1 MTSNTTSKSH
11 TPAKGYTPVYT
22 PAYTPI
28 KDSIQEE
35 MVDDVGPV
43 LKSIENLRQKIVKA
57 DKNAETVLSKLEKM

>member
-35 MVDDVGPV
+35 VDDVGPV
-43 LKSIENLRQKIVKA
+43 LKSIENLRLKIIKA